1 MLFVFIFHMCT
12 AGGAVGLPWGPS
24 TAAQGASLT
33 PGAGLGAARA
43 LLGALSS
50 VSSLAVESPV
60 MWSQQ
65 VLPPG
70 SPKRELP
77 STP

>member
-1 MLFVFIFHMCT
+1 M
-12 AGGAVGLPWGPS
+12 GLPWGPCM
-24 TAAQGASLT
+24 AAQRASLT
-33 PGAGLGAARA
+33 PGTGLRAGRA
-43 LLGALSS
+43 PQGVLSS
-50 VSSLAVESPV
+50 VSSPAAESPV

-70 SPKRELP
+70 APKRELP